1 MIRFLHVIAIL
12 CLVGSAGYAYS
23 IKYDTLYYAEE
34 IVKVRA
40 KIRRERDAIAVA
52 KAEWALLTRP
62 DRLQRIVDQH
72 LDLQPLSMN
81 QLGRMA
87 DLPVRPPR
95 TDAIG
100 SKLDM
105 LLSSLGT
112 DGPAK
117 PAPKPA
123 PAGVA
128 TASKPAG
135 ASLAA
140 LAAEAAAPP
149 PTATKAPAKAPS
161 KAAAAPAPKPRPFSI
176 EALLGFGG
184 PAAAPRR
191 SPRSPTTTGSI
202 PSESAR

>member
-1 MIRFLHVIAIL
+1 MV
-12 CLVGSAGYAYS
+12 
-23 IKYDTLYYAEE
+23 
-34 IVKVRA
+34 
-40 KIRRERDAIAVA
+40 

-81 QLGRMA
+81 QLGRMT
-87 DLPVRPPR
+87 DLPVRPPK

-117 PAPKPA
+117 PASKTAVAGGTAAAPKP
-123 PAGVA
+123 G
-128 TASKPAG
+128 G

-140 LAAEAAAPP
+140 LAAEAAAPQ
-149 PTATKAPAKAPS
+149 AAAAKAPARS
-161 KAAAAPAPKPRPFSI
+161 AAPAAAPKPRPFSI
-176 EALLGFGG
+176 EALLGLGG
-184 PAAAPRR
+184 PAAPPRR
-191 SPRSPTTTGSI
+191 SSRSPTTTGSI
-202 PSESAR
+202 PSENAR